1 MFHVIGGLF
10 EAPALAALHEAV
22 AALPYEDGRR
32 TAGALARAV
41 KRNAQAV
48 AGPEREA
55 VIARV
60 QAALLASAA
69 FQSIARPKVF
79 ARGLVS
85 RYEGGQAYGSH
96 VDDAIMGGART
107 DLSFTLFLSDPAT
120 YDGGEL
126 IVEDRVEDRAV
137 KLPAGEMVL
146 YPSDTLHRVA
156 PAECR
161 LAEMPIDDA
170 QANEMRCR
178 RGGARRW
185 SRSAGSGHSMPMA
198 GSTAAMVCS
207 RCGAYGVEHRYMT
220 VESSANDRKP
230 CARPSDR

>member
-156 PAECR
+156 PVTRGVRHAVVGWVTSWVRDAARREILHDLDTAVAATPDGDAAQVAR
-161 LAEMPIDDA
+161 LA
-170 QANEMRCR
+170 RT
-178 RGGARRW
+178 
-185 SRSAGSGHSMPMA
+185 RSNLLRMWA
-198 GSTAAMVCS
+198 
-207 RCGAYGVEHRYMT
+207 E
-220 VESSANDRKP
+220 
-230 CARPSDR
+230 